1 MKEEDIQVGDLVY
14 WYTNRNLV
22 GLVEEDCFFD
32 FIIHWFDVNATQ
44 RNSKLS
50 IRKLQ

>member
-22 GLVEEDCFFD
+22 GLVEKEDWFD
-32 FIIHWFDVNATQ
+32 FIIHWFEIGETQ